1 MTPLRLPHVLMTAD
15 EYVAVNYYLW
25 NRQSTTRRNRWLLV
39 AALGLLAVSAG
50 LQLWRNQFRGFSSW
64 LVPASLGVGVLYG
77 VGRDALTRYF
87 LRRGYTQ
94 NAALHQPVDYELATD
109 GLRSRTAA
117 GRYLAPWPTLR
128 RAVRVGDWLLLYP
141 TAAACYYLDLR
152 RLAAPA
158 TAAQVVET
166 LRQQGV
172 AVTETHR

>member
-1 MTPLRLPHVLMTAD
+1 MTPLPFPHVLMTAD

-25 NRQSTTRRNRWLLV
+25 NRQPTTRRNRWLLV
-39 AALGLLAVSAG
+39 VALALLIVSAG

-64 LVPASLGVGVLYG
+64 WVPASLVVGVLYG

-87 LRRGYTQ
+87 LRRGYAQ
-94 NAALHQPVDYELATD
+94 NAALHQPVDYELAAD

-117 GRYLAPWPTLR
+117 GSYLAPWSALR

-152 RLAAPA
+152 RLATPA
-158 TAAQVVET
+158 TAAQVVAA
-166 LRQQGV
+166 LRRQGV
-172 AVTETHR
+172 AVTETRR